1 MKHCL
6 PFACVLAAC
15 TPADPPAPTPTP
27 APPAAP
33 APTTPAPAT
42 PAKVDPTPAVTPPPP
57 VVEQVETPVVPTP
70 EPTDGEPTPPGLDP
84 APPEIAIQ
92 PWSTTPHT
100 ATWTLRAEPSEPVA
114 LVDMKAGV
122 LGRAGTRW
130 VTLGADG
137 SLADVVMSVE
147 PKLPIDGVWPS
158 DAWFV
163 DRRSRM
169 EGDDEMEFE
178 YHEIR
183 LMKLRDGKRWV
194 PQLVPGQSE
203 QWFHPGTDDWHE
215 TRISTLSGMIV
226 YNVTSFRDVTRVA
239 GRYPD
244 PDLGPHRGD
253 VVDFVETGKAE
264 VYILSRDADG
274 TYAQTQCEDE
284 ECVKLNA
291 RKLPL
296 SSWTF
301 GEQVARGKH
310 AVSLL
315 AKSGERSFVLH
326 YRGKPGWLLD
336 ELPAGET
343 PTGFWA
349 SEEGGLWTLSG
360 ETLRWR
366 DTESVWHDVALPEGL
381 VTPTIALTGDRKQ
394 IFVSGVVGGAAKI
407 FSTDANAIAPAK
419 PATP

>member
-1 MKHCL
+1 VKHCL
-6 PFACVLAAC
+6 PFAAALVAC
-15 TPADPPAPTPTP
+15 TPAEPP
-27 APPAAP
+27 PPAAAAP
-33 APTTPAPAT
+33 AASEPAKTVPPPTKAEERPTVTPPTPVAKAETPAIAEPTTPS
-42 PAKVDPTPAVTPPPP
+42 D
-57 VVEQVETPVVPTP
+57 
-70 EPTDGEPTPPGLDP
+70 DEPTPPVLDP
-84 APPEIAIQ
+84 PPPEIAIQ
-92 PWSTTPHT
+92 AWSSTPHT
-100 ATWTLRAEPSEPVA
+100 ATWTMRFEPSEPVA
-114 LVDMKAGV
+114 LVDVQAGV

-130 VTLGADG
+130 VTVGADG
-137 SLADVVMSVE
+137 QLADVAMSVE
-147 PKLPIDGVWPS
+147 PKLPIDGVWPT

-194 PQLVPGQSE
+194 PQLVPGRSE
-203 QWFHPGTDDWHE
+203 QWFHPGTDDWDE

-244 PDLGPHRGD
+244 PFLGPHRGD

-264 VYILSRDADG
+264 VYVISSDADG
-274 TYAQTQCEDE
+274 YYAQTQCEDE

-310 AVSLL
+310 AVSLV
-315 AKSGERSFVLH
+315 AKSGDRRFVLH
-326 YRGKPGWLLD
+326 YRGKPGWVLD
-336 ELPAGET
+336 ELPAGDG

-349 SEEGGLWTLSG
+349 SEEGGLWTLTG

-366 DTESVWHDVALPEGL
+366 DTESVWHDVALPEDLG
-381 VTPTIALTGDRKQ
+381 TPTVALSGDRKQ
-394 IFVSGVVGGAAKI
+394 VFVSGVVAGAAKI
-407 FSTDANAIAPAK
+407 FTTDANAVAPAK